1 MRLTFTLLTLFA
13 LTALAMPARSTAAEV
28 SALLVTASK
37 NPGPSDARLKP
48 YEATLRRILRF
59 ESFRLVGEGSAH
71 IAAPGKGQ
79 IGLGGG
85 HQLQLEIANEKSDRV
100 DATWQQGKRV
110 LMQTG
115 LSLRPGVPA
124 VLGGPGTGKDG
135 EVYAIIVIS
144 K

>member
-1 MRLTFTLLTLFA
+1 MRLTFTLLTALA
-13 LTALAMPARSTAAEV
+13 LTALAMPARSAAAEV

-37 NPGPSDARLKP
+37 QPGPSDARLKP

-59 ESFRLVGEGSAH
+59 ESFRLLGEGRARIS
-71 IAAPGKGQ
+71 APGKGQ

-85 HQLQLEIANEKSDRV
+85 HQLQLEIASEKGARV
-100 DATWQQGKRV
+100 DATWQQGPRV

-124 VLGGPGTGKDG
+124 VLGGPGTGKEG
-135 EVYAIIVIS
+135 EVYAIIVIA